1 MDELIELTTRR
12 TPKGNTT
19 REAIKLA
26 AKRALAVDGFS
37 NAKIADIMASVNR
50 SPGAFYKYYPSKEAL
65 LHELLDEFRAR
76 LKAEVNRSLD
86 MSEEPVEHL
95 KERLGAFWKIYRD
108 DWPVATAAFQ
118 MSMANR
124 EFARAWHGVRQ
135 QGIRGMSSMIK
146 LLQQKGFCSGLDSEL
161 IASAL
166 CSMLEYTGYN
176 WTARAGDFPDRLID
190 DATAIEVLTR
200 LVLDGVRGGAAQ
212 IAALPSAAKEL
223 GRDPVRRRTKSDRG

>member
-1 MDELIELTTRR
+1 MDELIEPATRR

-65 LHELLDEFRAR
+65 LHELLDEFRTR
-76 LKAEVNRSLD
+76 LKAEVNRPLNTRGD
-86 MSEEPVEHL
+86 PLEHL

-118 MSMANR
+118 MSMADR

-135 QGIRGMSSMIK
+135 QGIRGMSSVIK
-146 LLQQKGFCSGLDSEL
+146 LLQKEGYCAGLDSEL

-190 DATAIEVLTR
+190 DGAAIEVLTR
-200 LVLDGVRGGAAQ
+200 LVLNGVRGGAAETT
-212 IAALPSAAKEL
+212 AASPADKEP
-223 GRDPVRRRTKSDRG
+223 GRDPVRRRAKSERR

>member
-1 MDELIELTTRR
+1 MEEHIEPAIRR
-12 TPKGNTT
+12 TPKGNAT
-19 REAIKLA
+19 REAIKIA

-65 LHELLDEFRAR
+65 LHDLLDAFRAR
-76 LKAEVNRSLD
+76 LKAEVNRPLD
-86 MSEEPVEHL
+86 TNEEPLEHL

-118 MSMANR
+118 MSMGDR

-135 QGIRGMSSMIK
+135 QGIRGMSGVVK
-146 LLQQKGFCSGLDSEL
+146 LVQKEGYCPGLDSEL

-190 DATAIEVLTR
+190 DGTAVEVLTQ
-200 LVLDGVRGGAAQ
+200 LVLSGVRGGVAK
-212 IAALPSAAKEL
+212 IAAVSSPDKKPS
-223 GRDPVRRRTKSDRG
+223 GDRVRRRTQSERS